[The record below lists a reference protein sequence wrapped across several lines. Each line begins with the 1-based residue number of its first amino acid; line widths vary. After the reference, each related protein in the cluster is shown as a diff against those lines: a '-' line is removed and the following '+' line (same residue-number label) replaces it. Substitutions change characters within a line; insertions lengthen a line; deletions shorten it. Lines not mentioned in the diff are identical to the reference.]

1 MIDQQW
7 LTIIIVLLIV
17 AIIVDG
23 VRRMRNAKRDSI
35 KMSLR
40 KHFDEEVD
48 DDVIYGSE
56 FPNGGARTSQAQI
69 DKERILKARSRYN
82 FGDGLPAWNK
92 EDKATS
98 ADQDKNDTVEAD
110 DHSRS
115 ADPASGEKIEPSFSE
130 STALNDIE
138 SAMEPEPQSAD
149 VTVKKPVKPSTD
161 SKSTE
166 SFEPSSEEPVQTRLN
181 LDDDVPMLME
191 EIDAKDTD
199 GTEEHVSPPQV
210 EPKHPKIEQNKIAEK
225 PIRSVAAAIEPA
237 LSEVE
242 THSAN
247 KPNFESKY
255 TSHISKNSQ
264 SPQDVIVMNLRARE
278 GEFLGSDLLPVIL
291 DNGLRFGAMDIF
303 HYHAEEDGEGD
314 VLFSMA
320 NIVKPGT
327 FDLAHFETF
336 ETVGLSF
343 FLTLPV
349 SVGSHMQAFE
359 QMVEVVQAMAKAMD
373 ANLLDENRSVLTLQ
387 TIEHYRER
395 VRDFSRRE
403 QLEKNK

>member
-1 MIDQQW
+1 MTQNW
-7 LTIIIVLLIV
+7 LSIVIIILI
-17 AIIVDG
+17 ITIVIDG
-23 VRRMRNAKRDSI
+23 IRRMRNAKKDSI

-40 KHFDEEVD
+40 KHFDEDVD

-56 FPNGGARTSQAQI
+56 FPNGGARSSQEQI
-69 DKERILKARSRYN
+69 DKERIMKARSRYN
-82 FGDGLPAWNK
+82 FGEGLPAWNK
-92 EDKATS
+92 EDKDANDST
-98 ADQDKNDTVEAD
+98 DKNERVEPGINNPLSD
-110 DHSRS
+110 K
-115 ADPASGEKIEPSFSE
+115 PSGEKIEPSFSE
-130 STALNDIE
+130 SSPIAD
-138 SAMEPEPQSAD
+138 MDDEPDVEVDDDNPAEPASSLDASD
-149 VTVKKPVKPSTD
+149 LV
-161 SKSTE
+161 
-166 SFEPSSEEPVQTRLN
+166 EPPIEEPIQTSLN

-191 EIDAKDTD
+191 EIDMKEAANSEEPAKTASAS
-199 GTEEHVSPPQV
+199 G
-210 EPKHPKIEQNKIAEK
+210 IETVDQSIKDK
-225 PIRSVAAAIEPA
+225 SIRSVAAAIKPA
-237 LSEVE
+237 LSEVG

-247 KPNFESKY
+247 KPHFESKY
-255 TSHISKNSQ
+255 TPHADKRDQ
-264 SPQDVIVMNLRARE
+264 LPQDVIVMNLRARE
-278 GEFLGSDLLPVIL
+278 GELTGSDLLPVIL

-327 FDLAHFETF
+327 FDLAHFEVF

-359 QMVEVVQAMAKAMD
+359 QMVDVVQAMAKALD
-373 ANLLDENRSVLTLQ
+373 ANLLDENRSVLTGQ